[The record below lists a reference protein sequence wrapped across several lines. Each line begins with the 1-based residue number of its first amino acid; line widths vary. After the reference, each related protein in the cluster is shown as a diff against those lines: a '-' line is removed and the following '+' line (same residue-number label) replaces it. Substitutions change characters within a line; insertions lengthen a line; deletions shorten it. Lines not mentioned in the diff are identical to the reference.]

1 MTRFK
6 MIADGF
12 AFFIKEDKIL
22 LSRRFNT
29 GHEDGNYG
37 LPSGHIEDGETL
49 KDGVCREIKEE
60 VGVIVLPTD
69 LQLVHVMHRKKEDI
83 RMSFFFLATSF
94 LEEPKNIEPDKCDDL
109 QWFSLDNLPSNTIS
123 YVRQAIEHYQ
133 NNELYS
139 EFGWKKM

>member
-12 AFFIKEDKIL
+12 AFFIKDNKIL

-37 LPSGHIEDGETL
+37 LPAGHIEDGETL

-69 LQLVHVMHRKKEDI
+69 LHLVHVMHRKKEDI
-83 RMSFFFLATSF
+83 RMSFFFLATRWLGEF
-94 LEEPKNIEPDKCDDL
+94 KNMELEKCDDL
-109 QWFSLDNLPSNTIS
+109 EWFPLDDLPSNTIS
-123 YVRQAIEHYQ
+123 YIRQAIGKYQ

-139 EFGWKKM
+139 ESGWPAK